1 MTYANLLSEESVE
14 SQYLIILRP
23 RRIVTETWN
32 LVSGAIYYASFEFG
46 TVTKVTSD
54 GEVLTQES
62 SAAVGLNE
70 WYFDETL
77 KRLYINIGAD
87 PTSSQVVSTF
97 EIYLGTFD
105 AHFNRD
111 PLDSNSTVVYYE
123 PLVVRSPQVV
133 TSASDVLFGFLPTF
147 SGTITISNV
156 TNFLQKYLYDSSF
169 NRGEV
174 EVYHWLDELTT
185 ANVKL
190 ILKGY
195 TQSYKV
201 TDVSI
206 DFNILDATSFFDT
219 QWRNLSG
226 ISFYNQTLF
235 ANLDP
240 NFVGRPI
247 RQAFGVVEGFIPV
260 NIDYVSE
267 APTTSDNRTWVCLTD
282 ETNLGSVSTTVLSSP
297 SSTTTRTYLT
307 SADGFRVGD
316 SFYNQTKNISQY
328 ITAVNKTGSHYIEHD
343 VMTAASSGDT
353 VKRSFVG
360 NVSIVK
366 DGTIYRARYGR
377 DYLEYT
383 DATNKVCGFTFN
395 TTLESN
401 LSLTG
406 NLLPTDKVFCRIYG
420 HKNTTTMGGSPFGSN
435 SAETGNLTNP
445 FVIWWYMLASILG
458 IPEDELDDVV
468 FTSLAGSETSEIGL
482 AVPFSATSEFTT
494 FKEII
499 SQLCQSLLTKFFLN
513 NDLVWTARKIAPLG
527 STTKNLE
534 DDEILDGSFA
544 YDFSYSDIISR
555 ALVEYQARETS
566 EDGGSGI
573 PLTVDYENTTTKNL
587 HLIERQKTFQS
598 LFFKSSDALVLAK
611 RLAFALGDRLGIA
624 SFRTKFRF
632 FDTLLNDVVEISRDQ
647 MPGFEYDVDTLN
659 TRSFSVNETARSLT
673 EISITLTDQRGIED
687 NSGDW

>member
-1 MTYANLLSEESVE
+1 MSYASLLLEESIE
-14 SQYLIILRP
+14 SQYLIIMRP

-32 LVSGAIYYASFEFG
+32 LVSGTVYYSSFDFG
-46 TVTKVTSD
+46 TVTKVTSE
-54 GEVLTQES
+54 GEILTEHTS
-62 SAAVGLNE
+62 SSVGLNQ

-77 KRLYINIGAD
+77 KRLYINVGAD
-87 PTSSQVVSTF
+87 PTSSQVVATF

-123 PLVVRSPQVV
+123 PLVAKSPQVV

-147 SGTITISNV
+147 SGNISISNV
-156 TNFLQKYLYDSSF
+156 TNFMQKYLYDSSF

-190 ILKGY
+190 ILTGY

-201 TDVSI
+201 TDTSI

-219 QWRNLSG
+219 QWRNLSD

-235 ANLDP
+235 PNLDP
-240 NFVGRPI
+240 NLVGRPI
-247 RQAFGVVEGFIPV
+247 RNVFGVVEGFIPV

-267 APTTSDNRTWVCLTD
+267 APGTSDNRTWVCLTD
-282 ETNLGSVSTTVLSSP
+282 ETNLGSVSTTVLASP

-307 SADGFRVGD
+307 SANGFRVGD
-316 SFYNQTKNISQY
+316 SFYNQTKAISQY
-328 ITAVNKTGSHYIEHD
+328 VTAVNKTGSHYIEHD

-353 VKRSFVG
+353 IKRSFVG

-366 DGTIYRARYGR
+366 DGTIYRAMYGR
-377 DYLEYT
+377 DYLEYS
-383 DATNKVCGFTFN
+383 DATNKVAGFSFN
-395 TTLESN
+395 TSLESN
-401 LSLTG
+401 LSLAS
-406 NLLPTDKVFCRIYG
+406 NLLPTDKIFCRIYG
-420 HKNTTTMGGSPFGSN
+420 HKNTTTLGGSPFGSD
-435 SAETGNLTNP
+435 SSETGSLTNP
-445 FVIWWYMLASILG
+445 FVVWFYALTTVLG
-458 IPEDELDDVV
+458 MPEADLDTSV
-468 FTSLAGSETSEIGL
+468 FSTLAGSETSEIGI
-482 AVPFSATSEFTT
+482 AIPASATSEFTT

-499 SQLCQSLLTKFFLN
+499 SQLCQSLLAKFFLN
-513 NDLVWTARKIAPLG
+513 NDLNWTIRKISPLG
-527 STTKNLE
+527 SVTKTIE
-534 DDEILDGSFA
+534 DDEILDASLS

-555 ALVEYQARETS
+555 ALVEYSARELS
-566 EDGGSGI
+566 EDGGSGL
-573 PLTVDYENTTTKNL
+573 PKTVDYENTTTKNL

-598 LFFKSSDALVLAK
+598 LFFKEADALILAK
-611 RLAFALGDRLGIA
+611 RLAFALGDRLGIL

-632 FDTLLNDVVEISRDQ
+632 FDTLLNDVISVSRDQ
-647 MPGFEYDVDTLN
+647 MPGYEYDEDVLRTK
-659 TRSFSVNETARSLT
+659 SFSVNETARSLT
-673 EISITLTDQRGIED
+673 EISVTLSDQKGIED